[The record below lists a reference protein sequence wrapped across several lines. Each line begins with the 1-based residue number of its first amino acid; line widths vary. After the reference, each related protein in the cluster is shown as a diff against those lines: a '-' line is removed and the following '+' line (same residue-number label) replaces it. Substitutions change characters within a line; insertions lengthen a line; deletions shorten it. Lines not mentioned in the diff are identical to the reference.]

1 MKKNGQIEQKM
12 NKEWQGKE
20 GREVLEK
27 KNNPQTYWAKA

>member
-27 KNNPQTYWAKA
+27 KKQPTDLLS